1 MAHILRLSVL
11 FVLFVH
17 SVHAMEQ
24 KDDILEALHKSG
36 HQTITRC
43 DIQPMTGRGSNTKS
57 LHTIYLKWELL
68 VCKELR
74 DNKESTNLQALD
86 PLGAPTL
93 PAFHRETEKG
103 TEQCAADLPRRAR
116 SPMTPTPRDLRSAS
130 RQFSPRDDQ
139 KPPAR
144 IALSSP
150 LDCQHTEETTRQPS

>member
-86 PLGAPTL
+86 PFVQSYHEKVKDSSAMELYCPISFAR
-93 PAFHRETEKG
+93 FKG
-103 TEQCAADLPRRAR
+103 TLQD
-116 SPMTPTPRDLRSAS
+116 
-130 RQFSPRDDQ
+130 
-139 KPPAR
+139 KK
-144 IALSSP
+144 
-150 LDCQHTEETTRQPS
+150 